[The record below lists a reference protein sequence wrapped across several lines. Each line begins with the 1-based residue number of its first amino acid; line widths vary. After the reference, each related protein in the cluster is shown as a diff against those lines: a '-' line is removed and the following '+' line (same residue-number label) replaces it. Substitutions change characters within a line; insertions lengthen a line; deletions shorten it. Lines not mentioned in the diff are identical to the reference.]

1 MSDYEFLA
9 RPVSQRIGEGEFG
22 CSSFGEVVK
31 MVGVVVVLV

>member
-1 MSDYEFLA
+1 MNSSQGQFLKGSG
-9 RPVSQRIGEGEFG
+9 RGEFG